1 MLILCEHDGLFDS
14 FYFVLDSAFIS
25 TTSISANINNVPMLN
40 GTNFKDWKENMMILL
55 GCMDID
61 LALRMPKPDELNEQ
75 STQEDEVYWG
85 KWERSNR
92 LSLMIMKRGIP
103 EAFRGAVTDE
113 VTNASDFLA
122 EIQKR
127 FAKNDKAE
135 TSTLL
140 ASLISMKYKGKGNV
154 REYIMEMSHLASK
167 LKALKLELSDDLLVH
182 LVLISLPAQFNQFK
196 VSYNC
201 QKDKWTL
208 NELISFCVQEE
219 ERLKQDKTESAHLAS
234 TSKDKGKRKNK
245 DNKVAASN
253 GPEQKKQKVEV
264 TCFFCNKPGHTKK
277 ECTKYAAWR
286 VKKGMFLTLV
296 CSEVNLASVS
306 RNTWWLDSGATTHIC
321 VSMQGCLS
329 YRKPSDAER
338 CIYVGDGQSV
348 EVEAI
353 GHFRLLLKSGYFLD
367 LIDTFIV
374 PSFRRNLIS
383 VSVLDKSG
391 YCCSFGNNRFAL
403 SINSNAVGTGLLNVY
418 DNLYLLETV
427 PSYNETLHVES
438 RGTKRK
444 LNKDNS
450 ASLWHKRL
458 GHISK
463 SRVER
468 LVSDGILDSL
478 DFSDFDICVECI
490 KGKQTKTKKLGAN
503 RATDVLELIH
513 TDICGPYP
521 TASWNGQQYFITFID
536 DYSRYG
542 YLFLIHEKSQ
552 SLDVFK
558 TFKAEVEL
566 QLNKRIKS
574 VRSDRGGEYYDRYDG
589 SGEQRPGPFSK
600 YLEEC
605 GIVPQYTMLGSP
617 SMNGVAERRNRTLKD
632 MVRSMIS
639 HSTLP
644 EKLWGEALKT
654 AAYILN
660 RVPTKAAAKT
670 PYELWTGRKPSLK
683 HFHIWGC
690 PAEAR
695 PYKPH
700 EKKLDSKT
708 VSSYFIG
715 YAERSRGFKFYD
727 PAIRSIFET
736 GTATFFE
743 DVEFGG
749 RNQARNIVFEEE
761 EGSTIAFDNVQ
772 VSLPIID
779 QEVNLD
785 PQPTDNIVQPLI
797 ANEDIAPEEQT
808 QQPQENMPL
817 RRSTRERRN
826 AISDDYIVYL
836 QEREVESGM
845 MEDDPINFQQAM
857 KSSNSQKWI
866 EAMNEEYKSMQD
878 NKVWELVP
886 LPVGTKP
893 IGCKWIFKTKRDSNG
908 NVERYKARL
917 VAKGFTQKEGIDF
930 KETFSPVSTKDSFRI
945 IMALVAH
952 YDLEL
957 HQMDVKT
964 AFLNGDIDETIY
976 MVQPENFVSE
986 DSKNMVCK
994 LTKSIYGLKQASRQW
1009 YFKFHQIIVSYG
1021 FEANLMDEC
1030 VYHKFSGSKYIF
1042 LVLYVDDILLATN
1055 DISILHDTK
1064 RFLSKHFEMKDLG
1077 DASFVLGIQIHRDR
1091 SRGILGLSQRTYID
1105 KVLQRYGM
1113 QNSKPGDTPVA
1124 KGDKFSLN
1132 QCPKNSLE
1140 SQEMQKIPYAS
1151 AVGSLMYAQVCTRP
1165 DIAYIVGMLGR
1176 YLSNPG
1182 MDHWRAAKRVMR
1194 YLQRTKEY
1202 MITYRRLDQLEFIG
1216 YSNSDFAGCQDSR
1229 RSTSSYIYLLAG
1241 GAISWRSTKQTLVT
1255 SSTMEAEFV
1264 ACYEASNQGIWLRNF
1279 VTGLR
1284 VLDGIER
1291 PLKIFCDNKSAV
1303 LYSNN
1308 NRSSTKSKYIDI
1320 KFLVV
1325 KEKVQSGQISI
1336 EHIGTNSMI
1345 ADPLTKG
1352 LPPKVFHEH
1361 TAHMGVVS
1369 FEDIQ
1374 I

>member
-1 MLILCEHDGLFDS
+1 MS
-14 FYFVLDSAFIS
+14 
-25 TTSISANINNVPMLN
+25 
-40 GTNFKDWKENMMILL
+40 
-55 GCMDID
+55 
-61 LALRMPKPDELNEQ
+61 KPDELNEE

-85 KWERSNR
+85 KWEHSNR
-92 LSLMIMKRGIP
+92 LI
-103 EAFRGAVTDE
+103 FRGAVTDE
-113 VTNASDFLA
+113 VTKASDFLA

-135 TSTLL
+135 TT
-140 ASLISMKYKGKGNV
+140 
-154 REYIMEMSHLASK
+154 
-167 LKALKLELSDDLLVH
+167 
-182 LVLISLPAQFNQFK
+182 
-196 VSYNC
+196 
-201 QKDKWTL
+201 
-208 NELISFCVQEE
+208 
-219 ERLKQDKTESAHLAS
+219 
-234 TSKDKGKRKNK
+234 
-245 DNKVAASN
+245 
-253 GPEQKKQKVEV
+253 
-264 TCFFCNKPGHTKK
+264 
-277 ECTKYAAWR
+277 
-286 VKKGMFLTLV
+286 
-296 CSEVNLASVS
+296 SVS

-353 GHFRLLLKSGYFLD
+353 GHFRLLLKSGY
-367 LIDTFIV
+367 
-374 PSFRRNLIS
+374 
-383 VSVLDKSG
+383 
-391 YCCSFGNNRFAL
+391 CCSFGNNRFTL
-403 SINSNAVGTGLLNVY
+403 SIDSNAVGTSLLNVY

-468 LVSDGILDSL
+468 LVSDGILESL
-478 DFSDFDICVECI
+478 DFLDFDICVECI
-490 KGKQTKTKKLGAN
+490 KGKQTKTKKL
-503 RATDVLELIH
+503 
-513 TDICGPYP
+513 
-521 TASWNGQQYFITFID
+521 D
-536 DYSRYG
+536 DYLRYG

-574 VRSDRGGEYYDRYDG
+574 VRSDRAGEYYGRYDI
-589 SGEQRPGPFSK
+589 SGEQRPGPFAK
-600 YLEEC
+600 YLDEC
-605 GIVPQYTMLGSP
+605 GIVPQYTMPGSP

-670 PYELWTGRKPSLK
+670 PYELWTGQKPSLK

-727 PAIRSIFET
+727 LAIRSIFET

-836 QEREVESGM
+836 QEREVE
-845 MEDDPINFQQAM
+845 N
-857 KSSNSQKWI
+857 
-866 EAMNEEYKSMQD
+866 
-878 NKVWELVP
+878 
-886 LPVGTKP
+886 
-893 IGCKWIFKTKRDSNG
+893 
-908 NVERYKARL
+908 
-917 VAKGFTQKEGIDF
+917 
-930 KETFSPVSTKDSFRI
+930 
-945 IMALVAH
+945 
-952 YDLEL
+952 
-957 HQMDVKT
+957 
-964 AFLNGDIDETIY
+964 
-976 MVQPENFVSE
+976 
-986 DSKNMVCK
+986 
-994 LTKSIYGLKQASRQW
+994 
-1009 YFKFHQIIVSYG
+1009 
-1021 FEANLMDEC
+1021 
-1030 VYHKFSGSKYIF
+1030 
-1042 LVLYVDDILLATN
+1042 
-1055 DISILHDTK
+1055 
-1064 RFLSKHFEMKDLG
+1064 LG

-1105 KVLQRYGM
+1105 KVLQRYGI

-1140 SQEMQKIPYAS
+1140 SQEMQKILYAS

-1176 YLSNPG
+1176 YL
-1182 MDHWRAAKRVMR
+1182 
-1194 YLQRTKEY
+1194 T
-1202 MITYRRLDQLEFIG
+1202 
-1216 YSNSDFAGCQDSR
+1216 
-1229 RSTSSYIYLLAG
+1229 
-1241 GAISWRSTKQTLVT
+1241 
-1255 SSTMEAEFV
+1255 
-1264 ACYEASNQGIWLRNF
+1264 CYEASNQGIWLRNF

-1284 VLDGIER
+1284 SSNTNLNIANIVRFFD
-1291 PLKIFCDNKSAV
+1291 IFHDI
-1303 LYSNN
+1303 YSEI
-1308 NRSSTKSKYIDI
+1308 ST
-1320 KFLVV
+1320 
-1325 KEKVQSGQISI
+1325 
-1336 EHIGTNSMI
+1336 
-1345 ADPLTKG
+1345 
-1352 LPPKVFHEH
+1352 
-1361 TAHMGVVS
+1361 
-1369 FEDIQ
+1369 
-1374 I
+1374 